1 MVRQETT
8 QLARIY
14 HRDWYN
20 NLVSTEHAEELDEIH
35 SELNIAQEMHSYDPE
50 MYENID
56 IDTIMEKAGDSQAEE
71 AEGEEG
77 SDEMEEAKFDEDY
90 DQDS

>member
-1 MVRQETT
+1 
-8 QLARIY
+8 
-14 HRDWYN
+14 
-20 NLVSTEHAEELDEIH
+20 
-35 SELNIAQEMHSYDPE
+35 MHSYDPE

-90 DQDS
+90 D